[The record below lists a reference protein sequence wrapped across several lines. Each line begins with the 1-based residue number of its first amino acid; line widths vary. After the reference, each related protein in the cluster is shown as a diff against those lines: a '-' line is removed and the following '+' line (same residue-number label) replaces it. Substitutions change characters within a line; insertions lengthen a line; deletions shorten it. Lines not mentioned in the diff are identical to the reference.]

1 MKHYCRHLGRTREK
15 KKVRGRRWERRREA
29 RTERVKE
36 REEVEEKYRVERRNH
51 IWWVISFQLPRTT
64 KASHRATTMTQQST
78 VSALSLLSSQRY
90 FNQRIS
96 SFIVFVL
103 LFFHRIGT
111 VLLFFHRIVSVL
123 QSTYHPRARDGDAG
137 RSVFGGD
144 GE

>member
-1 MKHYCRHLGRTREK
+1 MKHYCRHLRRTREK

-36 REEVEEKYRVERRNH
+36 RGSRRKYRVERRDIH

-64 KASHRATTMTQQST
+64 KASHRATTMSQQSA
-78 VSALSLLSSQRY
+78 VSALSLLSSHRY

-96 SFIVFVL
+96 SFIAFVL